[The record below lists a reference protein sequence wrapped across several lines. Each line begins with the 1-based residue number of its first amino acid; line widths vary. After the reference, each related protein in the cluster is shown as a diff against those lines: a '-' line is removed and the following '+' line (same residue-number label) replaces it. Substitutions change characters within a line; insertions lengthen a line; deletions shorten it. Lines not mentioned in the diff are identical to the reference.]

1 MGAQQAGYMNES
13 ARISGSYDPS
23 SIKAGNVMYQAFYNL
38 QEKPFSLIP
47 DPHYLYTSGKHRKAL
62 VKLRSGIMNR
72 AGTTLITGEVGSGK
86 TTLIQHL
93 VRNLENNEV
102 VIGLIDNVHPRFDNL
117 LQWILRAFD
126 IEVTTANDVKLHQAF
141 VRFVEAQAAQQRS
154 AVLFIDEAQ
163 NMTGQLL
170 EELRVLMNVNVADAF
185 FQTVLV
191 GQPEIRD
198 ILRRSDMR
206 QFAQRVAVEHHL
218 EPLDGQETQE
228 YIQHRLHVA
237 GGDAELFSA
246 DACRL
251 VFERSRGIPRLIN
264 SLCDTVLEF
273 GFEEKKAVI
282 DATLVND
289 IIGNTSHA
297 PLLAFTTDE
306 SVAAAPRE
314 RAIHAKADNSGHG
327 AKTDSE
333 KSREQAG
340 QAGVE
345 GCKALDEPGS
355 GGFEDVLT
363 RLARA
368 LD

>member
-1 MGAQQAGYMNES
+1 
-13 ARISGSYDPS
+13 
-23 SIKAGNVMYQAFYNL
+23 
-38 QEKPFSLIP
+38 
-47 DPHYLYTSGKHRKAL
+47 
-62 VKLRSGIMNR
+62 
-72 AGTTLITGEVGSGK
+72 
-86 TTLIQHL
+86 
-93 VRNLENNEV
+93 
-102 VIGLIDNVHPRFDNL
+102 
-117 LQWILRAFD
+117 
-126 IEVTTANDVKLHQAF
+126 
-141 VRFVEAQAAQQRS
+141 
-154 AVLFIDEAQ
+154 
-163 NMTGQLL
+163 
-170 EELRVLMNVNVADAF
+170 
-185 FQTVLV
+185 
-191 GQPEIRD
+191 
-198 ILRRSDMR
+198 
-206 QFAQRVAVEHHL
+206 
-218 EPLDGQETQE
+218 
-228 YIQHRLHVA
+228 
-237 GGDAELFSA
+237 LFSA

-251 VFERSRGIPRLIN
+251 IFERSRGIPRLIN

-314 RAIHAKADNSGHG
+314 RAIHAKADSGHG

-345 GCKALDEPGS
+345 DRKAALDDHPGS